1 MLSPFDRHGV
11 YQCEGVDPSL
21 FQTGCIDYSSS
32 KIDKSRKN
40 RKKQAGRLL
49 HLPCYLVRVY
59 N

>member
-32 KIDKSRKN
+32 KIDKSRKIEKN
-40 RKKQAGRLL
+40 RWGW
-49 HLPCYLVRVY
+49 
-59 N
+59 